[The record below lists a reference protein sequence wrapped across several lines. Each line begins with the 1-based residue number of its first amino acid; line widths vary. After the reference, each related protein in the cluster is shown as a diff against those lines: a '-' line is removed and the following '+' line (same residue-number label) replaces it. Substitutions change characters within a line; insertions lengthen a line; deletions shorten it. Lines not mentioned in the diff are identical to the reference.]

1 MIICHTDTY
10 HTEPGSVCRGRR
22 VGRTYESR
30 RGYTHGV
37 YRTFIGHPEDL
48 FVLRITTVRKL
59 LTAVDV
65 SQYTDGWHCVL
76 LRGLNLVARQQ
87 IDADWVGWSRDYC
100 LLFLLLLVLLRLLA
114 SPLSSLP
121 FLWWDFSANLP
132 GRRGSNRKIFWTLI
146 CICII
151 FK

>member
-1 MIICHTDTY
+1 MFSNPRTGTTFAGPASVGLHSEIVRKALIRRSILEPDLRRLSRLGMVSEEGVFAEDFTCRQLDGVIINLGSDYMPYGHLP
-10 HTEPGSVCRGRR
+10 HEPGSVCRGRR

-65 SQYTDGWHCVL
+65 SQYTDG
-76 LRGLNLVARQQ
+76 
-87 IDADWVGWSRDYC
+87 
-100 LLFLLLLVLLRLLA
+100 
-114 SPLSSLP
+114 
-121 FLWWDFSANLP
+121 
-132 GRRGSNRKIFWTLI
+132 
-146 CICII
+146 
-151 FK
+151 